1 MLVKPLM
8 HLFTGEAKNKV
19 YRHFLS
25 STDNHKKYPVF
36 TDLVD
41 VCI

>member
-25 STDNHKKYPVF
+25 STDNFKKYPTF
-36 TDLVD
+36 SELIEA
-41 VCI
+41 CI